1 MIRLLPFLLIAVLL
15 TGCSKPNSKR
25 IKTLQLSGA
34 TVVAFAELSLPIS
47 PASTP
52 ASFPS

>member
-1 MIRLLPFLLIAVLL
+1 MIRMLPIILIAVLL

-34 TVVAFAELSLPIS
+34 TVQQTLIYEYTA
-47 PASTP
+47 
-52 ASFPS
+52 